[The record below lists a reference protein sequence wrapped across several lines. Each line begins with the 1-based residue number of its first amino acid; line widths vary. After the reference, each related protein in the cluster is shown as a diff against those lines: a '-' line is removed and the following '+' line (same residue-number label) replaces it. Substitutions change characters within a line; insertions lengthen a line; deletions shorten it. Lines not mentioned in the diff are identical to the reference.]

1 VTVPRWLWL
10 TTVGALGLALAID
23 LFLFHRRPHVMS
35 PARAARRSAGWIA
48 AALGFAAVIW
58 LQQDGAA
65 AAAYLAGYLT
75 EKAIS
80 VENVFV
86 FALILRYL
94 AVPADLQ
101 PRLLLI
107 GLTASIVLRGGF
119 IAAGR
124 ALLDTL
130 DWAPLLLGAFLVAT
144 ALPIV
149 RHRRATP
156 AHPGPLWRALG
167 RLLPLT
173 DGYQG
178 SRLIGRRGGRRAA
191 TPLAAALAA
200 LLLTDLVFAVDSI
213 PAVYAVTDEPFLVFG
228 AGAFAL
234 LGIKGLYFL
243 FAAALDRL
251 AYLNLGLAAVLA
263 MVGAKMLLDP
273 WWKVPTPALLGAMA
287 AVLAAAAA
295 ASWIALRGSPE
306 PDRPAPPPDI

>member
-1 VTVPRWLWL
+1 MTYPIWLWV
-10 TTVGALGLALAID
+10 TTACALGLALLAD
-23 LFLFHRRPHVMS
+23 LFHFHRHPHVMS

-48 AALGFAAVIW
+48 VAVAVAGVIW
-58 LQQDGAA
+58 LLQDGAA
-65 AAAYLAGYLT
+65 AAGYLAGYLT

-119 IAAGR
+119 IAGGR
-124 ALLDTL
+124 ALLDAL
-130 DWAPLLLGAFLVAT
+130 DWAPYVLGALLVTT

-149 RHRRATP
+149 RHRRGTP

-167 RLLPLT
+167 RLVPLT
-173 DGYQG
+173 EGYQG
-178 SRLIGRRGGRRAA
+178 PRLVGRRGGRRAA
-191 TPLAAALAA
+191 TPLALALGA
-200 LLLTDLVFAVDSI
+200 LLLTDLIFAVDSI
-213 PAVYAVTDEPFLVFG
+213 PAVYAVTDEPFLVFC

-243 FAAALDRL
+243 FSAALDRL
-251 AYLNLGLAAVLA
+251 PYLNLGLAAVLA
-263 MVGAKMLLDP
+263 MVGAKMLLAP
-273 WWKVPTPALLGAMA
+273 WWKIPTLVLLGAMA
-287 AVLAAAAA
+287 TVLAAAAA
-295 ASWIALRGSPE
+295 ASWAPLRTARRPGGTSPGA
-306 PDRPAPPPDI
+306 DG